1 MFHYETK
8 PFWKRRVPVRLQF
21 AERYLRRLCSL
32 GDAKTSVLLPLDLAN
47 LEQILDS
54 IELPG
59 FDQPR

>member
-1 MFHYETK
+1 M
-8 PFWKRRVPVRLQF
+8 RLQF
-21 AERYLRRLCSL
+21 AERYLRRLRSL